1 MSAAD
6 QVLASADAVPL
17 SLRGPAPKRVVAGY
31 GFWLFLLSD
40 IVIFAALFA
49 AYAVLSGETAGGPT
63 AADLFDKRHVLIET
77 ACLLAS
83 SVTCGFG
90 SLAVQS
96 GDRTST
102 YSWMAITF
110 ILGVAFLS
118 LEVSEF
124 SHMLSIGAGPSRSAF
139 LSAFFTLVGTHGLAC
154 DHRPLLAGCHAPAG
168 GDARIPADGKPPLL
182 LLWFVLARARHRLDR
197 CIYHRLPGSSLMS
210 TEIEAQGKSPGA
222 HVHTHGVRRSYLI
235 GLGYAVVLTLASFW
249 ASSTDVIYPPGVPIL
264 LGVLA
269 IAQMGVHL
277 VFFLHISSAPDQ
289 TNNFL
294 ALAFGIFV
302 VGSLYSDR

>member
-1 MSAAD
+1 MSAAE
-6 QVLASADAVPL
+6 QALATGDAVPL
-17 SLRGPAPKRVVAGY
+17 SLRGPAPTRVVAGY

-96 GDRTST
+96 GDRNST
-102 YSWMAITF
+102 YFWMAITF

-124 SHMLSIGAGPSRSAF
+124 SHMLA
-139 LSAFFTLVGTHGLAC
+139 
-154 DHRPLLAGCHAPAG
+154 
-168 GDARIPADGKPPLL
+168 
-182 LLWFVLARARHRLDR
+182 
-197 CIYHRLPGSSLMS
+197 
-210 TEIEAQGKSPGA
+210 
-222 HVHTHGVRRSYLI
+222 
-235 GLGYAVVLTLASFW
+235 
-249 ASSTDVIYPPGVPIL
+249 
-264 LGVLA
+264 
-269 IAQMGVHL
+269 
-277 VFFLHISSAPDQ
+277 
-289 TNNFL
+289 
-294 ALAFGIFV
+294 
-302 VGSLYSDR
+302 